1 MGRRPRTA
9 RRPRD
14 DADRILDA
22 ALELAASDGW
32 TRLTLGRIA
41 AAAGVSLAEL
51 YRHYPSKPAVLAA
64 FVARI
69 DEAMAAPVGEALTEE
84 SARDRLFDVI
94 MRRLDA
100 LAPHKQA
107 VRAILRD
114 ARCDPVMLC
123 AGQAPLRR
131 SLAWMLDCAGL
142 SGSGLFGVV
151 RLKGLALIYLATLR
165 VWLRD
170 DSEDLGRTMA
180 VLDRQLRGAEATI
193 RAACALAGRT
203 RRRAAETVEA

>member
-32 TRLTLGRIA
+32 TQLTLRQIA
-41 AAAGVSLAEL
+41 AAAGVSLAQF
-51 YRHYPSKPAVLAA
+51 YRCYPSKPAVLAA
-64 FVARI
+64 FLARI
-69 DEAMAAPVGEALTEE
+69 DEAMAAPVGEALTED

-94 MRRLDA
+94 MRRLDT

-123 AGQAPLRR
+123 AGRASFSR

-142 SGSGLFGVV
+142 SSSGLLGAV
-151 RLKGLALIYLATLR
+151 RLKGLALIYLTTLR

-193 RAACALAGRT
+193 RAACALAGLT
-203 RRRAAETVEA
+203 RGGDAAAVEA

>member
-9 RRPRD
+9 RRPSD
-14 DADRILDA
+14 DAGRILDV

-32 TRLTLGRIA
+32 RRLTLGRIA
-41 AAAGVSLAEL
+41 AAAGISLAEL
-51 YRHYPSKPAVLAA
+51 YRHYPSKAAVLAA
-64 FVARI
+64 FLARI
-69 DEAMAAPVGEALTEE
+69 DETMAAPVGEALTEE

-94 MRRLDA
+94 MRRFDA

-114 ARCDPVMLC
+114 GRCDPVMLC
-123 AGQAPLRR
+123 AGQAPFRR
-131 SLAWMLDCAGL
+131 SLAWMLECAGL
-142 SGSGLFGVV
+142 GSSGLFGVV
-151 RLKGLALIYLATLR
+151 RLKGLALIYLTTLR

-170 DSEDLGRTMA
+170 DSADLGRTMA
-180 VLDRQLRGAEATI
+180 ALDRQLRCAEATI

-203 RRRAAETVEA
+203 RRRDAEAAEA